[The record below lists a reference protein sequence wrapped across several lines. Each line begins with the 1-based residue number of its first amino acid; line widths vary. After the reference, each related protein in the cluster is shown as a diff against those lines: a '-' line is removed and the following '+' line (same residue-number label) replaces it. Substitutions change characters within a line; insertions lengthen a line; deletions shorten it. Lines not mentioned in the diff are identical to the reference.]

1 FNSGTSTP
9 EIRLDAVDSI
19 LFGTDLIGHSDAK
32 VLISYGA
39 TMTMVDASMDV
50 GNVTINGGHLV
61 MGAVVD
67 SVRRGATMMAAHS
80 VEIGLWG
87 DLTIDAAA
95 RIVTSGAA
103 STIDIDVTALDT
115 IGTIYAGAT
124 ADSGVLT
131 ATGDGAEVVI
141 TVADQLSMGTRQAA
155 GVAYGGNIRAT
166 GDITL
171 NGGAG
176 SGDEAYPGT
185 GLWVDAR
192 STVES
197 MNVAGDGAGTVT
209 LNTQRNM
216 MLNGYV
222 LAKGAGGV
230 VDINA
235 GKEANISGVITGHTS
250 VDISGGQTDSFGFS
264 VQSSELIY
272 RMNREVLDATGAQ
285 VIAANTYFVDEDGY
299 LMASDLLAIADSA
312 GDLIQETTDADG
324 QIQAA
329 VAAAGAT
336 SVSTTVTGT
345 PIRITGA
352 VIDTG
357 EGGSI
362 RIEGTGLLDLNGNI
376 GQLAVGGVA
385 NPATVEIE
393 SLGTAQMMIRADV
406 HARTLIDI
414 SGQDLNLIE
423 GAYVRATDSSGRV
436 NMIAEG
442 NVLIQSQ
449 QLSTSALTN
458 A

>member
-1 FNSGTSTP
+1 M
-9 EIRLDAVDSI
+9 
-19 LFGTDLIGHSDAK
+19 
-32 VLISYGA
+32 LISNGA

-67 SVRRGATMMAAHS
+67 GVRRGATMMAAHS

-95 RIVTSGAA
+95 RIVTSDAD
-103 STIDIDVTALDT
+103 STINIDVTALDT

-131 ATGDGAEVVI
+131 ATGDTADVVI

-176 SGDEAYPGT
+176 YRDTSYPGT

-197 MNVAGDGAGTVT
+197 MNVAGDGSGTVT
-209 LNTQRNM
+209 LNTQRNI

-264 VQSSELIY
+264 VQTSELLY
-272 RMNREVLDATGAQ
+272 RMNREVLDTNGAQ
-285 VIAANTYFVDEDGY
+285 VIGANTYFVDEDGY

-312 GDLIQETTDADG
+312 GALIQETTDANG

-329 VAAAGAT
+329 VAAA
-336 SVSTTVTGT
+336 VRPRSTPRLPAHDPHHRCGDRLRRWRRHPDRARHSGSERQHRPVGSW
-345 PIRITGA
+345 RR
-352 VIDTG
+352 G
-357 EGGSI
+357 EP
-362 RIEGTGLLDLNGNI
+362 R
-376 GQLAVGGVA
+376 Q
-385 NPATVEIE
+385 
-393 SLGTAQMMIRADV
+393 
-406 HARTLIDI
+406 
-414 SGQDLNLIE
+414 
-423 GAYVRATDSSGRV
+423 GRD
-436 NMIAEG
+436 
-442 NVLIQSQ
+442 
-449 QLSTSALTN
+449 
-458 A
+458 